1 MTYYPKIKNT
11 KNGVIISNL
20 GRFSLADTLD
30 CGQAFRWQLSGS
42 RWSCIIEN
50 RYISAEQLS
59 DESFIIYNQTADD
72 VIAFWGDYFDIYR
85 DYGSIM
91 QKISANSIVKQSVDF
106 CGGIRILKQPEWE
119 TLCSFIISQNNN
131 IPRIKGI
138 IERLCTEFGEETAF
152 GFTFPS
158 AERLAMLTTDDL
170 SPIRAGFRA
179 KYIIDAAQKVASRE
193 VDFEKIKNLPLDDA
207 REELKKIKGVGNK
220 VADCALLFGFG
231 KTKAFPQDV
240 WIKRAMDKLFGGV
253 LPSEAEEYAGIAQ
266 QIIFHYAR
274 TTKLDI

>member
-1 MTYYPKIKNT
+1 MTYYPKIENT
-11 KNGVIISNL
+11 ASGVIISNL

-30 CGQAFRWQLSGS
+30 CGQAFRWQRDNN
-42 RWSCIIEN
+42 RWSCIVAE
-50 RYISAEQLS
+50 RYIQTEQLG
-59 DESFIIYNQTADD
+59 DDSFIIYNQTADD
-72 VIAFWGDYFDIYR
+72 VMEFWGDYFDIFR
-85 DYGSIM
+85 DYESIM
-91 QKISANSIVKQSVDF
+91 KKITANSIIKDAVDF
-106 CGGIRILKQPEWE
+106 CGGIRILRQPEWE

-138 IERLCTEFGEETAF
+138 IERLCTEFGEKTPN

-158 AERLAMLTTDDL
+158 AAKLAGLTPEDL

-179 KYIIDAAQKVASRE
+179 KYIIDAAQKVASND
-193 VDFEKIKNLPLDDA
+193 VDFEKIHNLQLDDA

-231 KTKAFPQDV
+231 IINAFPQDV
-240 WIKRAMDKLFGGV
+240 WIKRAMNTLFGGV
-253 LPSEAEEYAGIAQ
+253 LPKEAEEHAGIAQ

-274 TTKLDI
+274 MTKLEI